1 MCTRFTL
8 RNAASCALHRRASR
22 VVHVSALYFAYD
34 GGTRL
39 LCQRPRGRRT
49 RLGLRL
55 VKGCCGSGPYRAP
68 TACNVNGIS
77 AATAARRLELRPAHA
92 PTPNAFPPYRAPT
105 ACNVN
110 GISAATAARRL
121 ELRREE
127 RSGRHAPGARGWL
140 LCLGCVGAC
149 EHFEGRLGMS

>member
-39 LCQRPRGRRT
+39 LCQRPRDRRT

-55 VKGCCGSGPYRAP
+55 VKGLRLRTLSRADGVR
-68 TACNVNGIS
+68 VNNIT

-92 PTPNAFPPYRAPT
+92 PTPNARSLLIATHRRARQQHVCCDGGT
-105 ACNVN
+105 GAGVEA
-110 GISAATAARRL
+110 GKRARAGT
-121 ELRREE
+121 RRE
-127 RSGRHAPGARGWL
+127 RAAGCCVWVVSGRANTLKAGS
-140 LCLGCVGAC
+140 V
-149 EHFEGRLGMS
+149 